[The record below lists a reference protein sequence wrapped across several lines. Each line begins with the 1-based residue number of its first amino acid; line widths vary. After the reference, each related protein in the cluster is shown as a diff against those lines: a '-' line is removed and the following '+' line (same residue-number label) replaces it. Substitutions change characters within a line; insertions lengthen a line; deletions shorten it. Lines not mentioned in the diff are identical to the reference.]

1 MNPNTNGKL
10 KRLKK
15 AVQELESALV
25 AFSGGVDSSL
35 VAKLCYD
42 ALGDKALAVTARSET
57 YPSHELEN
65 AKKVAREIGIT
76 HLIIDT
82 KELGIPGFSSNPP
95 NRCYFCKSELFEKLK
110 ELAETEGY
118 KYVLD
123 GANAD
128 DMQDYRPGSQAAHE
142 LGVKSPLKEAGLTK
156 EDIRQI
162 SKELGLST
170 WDKPSY
176 ACMSSRFPY
185 GQEITPEKL
194 HMVSQAEDFLRTLGF
209 RQFRLRH
216 HEWQGPFPS
225 TSPSPG
231 GRGKGE
237 GDSPPPFPPP
247 SRGREFEPYQPKAEV
262 VRMPSGATA
271 RLEVAEA
278 EIPLAVEKRNEIVRK
293 CKELG
298 YTYVT
303 LDLQGYRTGSMN
315 EVLDRKAK

>member
-1 MNPNTNGKL
+1 LKEGQKLSLFSGLLIEKSLIGTKFGMARMYSDTNGKL
-10 KRLKK
+10 EKLRGVIHDLD
-15 AVQELESALV
+15 SAIV

-35 VAKLCYD
+35 VARLCYD
-42 ALGDKALAVTARSET
+42 VLGDKALAVTARSET
-57 YPSHELEN
+57 YPYYELEN

-82 KELGIPGFSSNPP
+82 KELDIPGFSSNPP
-95 NRCYFCKSELFEKLK
+95 NRCYFCKSELFERLK
-110 ELAETEGY
+110 GLAQEEGY
-118 KYVLD
+118 EHVLD

-128 DMQDYRPGSQAAHE
+128 DSQDYRPGSQAASE
-142 LGVKSPLKEAGLTK
+142 LGVRSPLKEVGLTK
-156 EDIRQI
+156 EEIRKL

-194 HMVSQAEDFLRTLGF
+194 QMVSLAEDFLRSLGL

-216 HEWQGPFPS
+216 HNGI
-225 TSPSPG
+225 
-231 GRGKGE
+231 
-237 GDSPPPFPPP
+237 
-247 SRGREFEPYQPKAEV
+247 
-262 VRMPSGATA
+262 A
-271 RLEVAEA
+271 RLEVAQE
-278 EIPLAVEKRNEIVRK
+278 EIPLAIERRDDIVKR

-315 EVLDRKAK
+315 EVLEKK

>member
-1 MNPNTNGKL
+1 MCPDTNGKL
-10 KRLKK
+10 EKLRG
-15 AVQELESALV
+15 VIQELDSAIV

-35 VAKLCYD
+35 VAKLCHD
-42 ALGDKALAVTARSET
+42 VLGEGKALAVTARSET
-57 YPSHELEN
+57 YPHYELEN

-82 KELGIPGFSSNPP
+82 QELDIPGFSTNPP
-95 NRCYFCKSELFEKLK
+95 NRCYFCKSELFERLK
-110 ELAETEGY
+110 ELAQKEGY
-118 KYVLD
+118 KHVLD

-128 DMQDYRPGSQAAHE
+128 DSQDYRPGSQAASE
-142 LGVKSPLKEAGLTK
+142 LGVRSPLKEVGLTK
-156 EDIRQI
+156 EEIRKL

-185 GQEITPEKL
+185 GQEITTGKL
-194 HMVSQAEDFLRTLGF
+194 QMVSLAEDFLRSLGL

-216 HEWQGPFPS
+216 HDGI
-225 TSPSPG
+225 
-231 GRGKGE
+231 
-237 GDSPPPFPPP
+237 
-247 SRGREFEPYQPKAEV
+247 
-262 VRMPSGATA
+262 A
-271 RLEVAEA
+271 RLEVAQE
-278 EIPLAVEKRNEIVRK
+278 EIPLAIERRADIVKK

-315 EVLDRKAK
+315 EV

>member
-1 MNPNTNGKL
+1 MCNTSLLGQLIKMHVSTNGKL
-10 KRLKK
+10 KRLRKTI
-15 AVQELESALV
+15 QELDSAIV

-35 VAKLCYD
+35 VARLCYD
-42 ALGDKALAVTARSET
+42 VLGDKALAVTARSET
-57 YPSHELEN
+57 YPHYELEN

-82 KELGIPGFSSNPP
+82 KELDIPGFSTNPP
-95 NRCYFCKSELFEKLK
+95 NRCYFCKSELFERLK
-110 ELAETEGY
+110 GLAQEEGY
-118 KYVLD
+118 KHVLD

-128 DMQDYRPGSQAAHE
+128 DSQDYRPGSQAASE
-142 LGVKSPLKEAGLTK
+142 LGVRSPLKEVGLTK
-156 EDIRQI
+156 EEIRTL

-185 GQEITPEKL
+185 GQEITTGKL
-194 HMVSQAEDFLRTLGF
+194 QMVSLAEDFLRSLGL

-216 HEWQGPFPS
+216 HE
-225 TSPSPG
+225 
-231 GRGKGE
+231 
-237 GDSPPPFPPP
+237 D
-247 SRGREFEPYQPKAEV
+247 V
-262 VRMPSGATA
+262 A
-271 RLEVAEA
+271 RLEVSQE
-278 EIPLAVEKRNEIVRK
+278 EIPLAVERRDAIVKK

-315 EVLDRKAK
+315 ETLKL

>member
-1 MNPNTNGKL
+1 VCNTSLLGQLIKMHVSTNGKL
-10 KRLKK
+10 KRLRKTI
-15 AVQELESALV
+15 QELDSAIV

-35 VAKLCYD
+35 VARLCYD
-42 ALGDKALAVTARSET
+42 VLGDKALAVTARSET
-57 YPSHELEN
+57 YPHYELEN

-82 KELGIPGFSSNPP
+82 KELDIPGFSTNPP
-95 NRCYFCKSELFEKLK
+95 NRCYFCKSELFERLK
-110 ELAETEGY
+110 GLAKEEGY
-118 KYVLD
+118 KHVLD

-128 DMQDYRPGSQAAHE
+128 DSQDYRPGSQAASE
-142 LGVKSPLKEAGLTK
+142 LGVRSPLKEVGLTK
-156 EDIRQI
+156 EEIRTL

-185 GQEITPEKL
+185 GQEITTGKL
-194 HMVSQAEDFLRTLGF
+194 QMVSLAEDFLRSLGL

-216 HEWQGPFPS
+216 HE
-225 TSPSPG
+225 
-231 GRGKGE
+231 
-237 GDSPPPFPPP
+237 D
-247 SRGREFEPYQPKAEV
+247 V
-262 VRMPSGATA
+262 A
-271 RLEVAEA
+271 RLEVSQE
-278 EIPLAVEKRNEIVRK
+278 EIPLAVERRDAIVKK

-315 EVLDRKAK
+315 ETLKL

>member
-1 MNPNTNGKL
+1 MCNTSLLGQLIKMHVSTNGKL
-10 KRLKK
+10 KRLRKTI
-15 AVQELESALV
+15 QELDSAIV

-35 VAKLCYD
+35 VARLCYD
-42 ALGDKALAVTARSET
+42 VLGDKALAVTARSET
-57 YPSHELEN
+57 YPHYELEN

-82 KELGIPGFSSNPP
+82 KELDIPGFSTNPP
-95 NRCYFCKSELFEKLK
+95 NRCYFCKSELFERLK
-110 ELAETEGY
+110 GLAKEEGY
-118 KYVLD
+118 KHVLD

-128 DMQDYRPGSQAAHE
+128 DSQDYRPGSQAASE
-142 LGVKSPLKEAGLTK
+142 LGVRSPLKEVGLTK
-156 EDIRQI
+156 EEIRTL

-185 GQEITPEKL
+185 GQEITTGKL
-194 HMVSQAEDFLRTLGF
+194 QMVSLAEDFLRSLGL

-216 HEWQGPFPS
+216 HE
-225 TSPSPG
+225 
-231 GRGKGE
+231 
-237 GDSPPPFPPP
+237 D
-247 SRGREFEPYQPKAEV
+247 V
-262 VRMPSGATA
+262 A
-271 RLEVAEA
+271 RLEVSQE
-278 EIPLAVEKRNEIVRK
+278 EIPLAVERRDAIVKK

-315 EVLDRKAK
+315 ETLKL

>member
-1 MNPNTNGKL
+1 MCNTSLLGQLIKMHVSTNGKL
-10 KRLKK
+10 KRLRKTI
-15 AVQELESALV
+15 QELDSAIV

-35 VAKLCYD
+35 VARLCYD
-42 ALGDKALAVTARSET
+42 VLGDKALAVTARSET
-57 YPSHELEN
+57 YPHYELEN

-82 KELGIPGFSSNPP
+82 KELDIPGFSTNPP
-95 NRCYFCKSELFEKLK
+95 NRCYFCKSELFERLK
-110 ELAETEGY
+110 GLAQEEGY
-118 KYVLD
+118 KHVLD

-128 DMQDYRPGSQAAHE
+128 DAQDYRPGSQAASE
-142 LGVKSPLKEAGLTK
+142 LGVRSPLKEVGLTK
-156 EDIRQI
+156 EEIRTL

-185 GQEITPEKL
+185 GQEITTGKL
-194 HMVSQAEDFLRTLGF
+194 QMVSLAEDFLRSLGL

-216 HEWQGPFPS
+216 HE
-225 TSPSPG
+225 
-231 GRGKGE
+231 
-237 GDSPPPFPPP
+237 D
-247 SRGREFEPYQPKAEV
+247 V
-262 VRMPSGATA
+262 A
-271 RLEVAEA
+271 RLEVSQE
-278 EIPLAVEKRNEIVRK
+278 EIPLAVERRDAIVKK

-315 EVLDRKAK
+315 ETLKL

>member
-1 MNPNTNGKL
+1 VCNTSLLGQLIKMHVSTNGKL
-10 KRLKK
+10 KRLRKTI
-15 AVQELESALV
+15 QELDSAIV

-35 VAKLCYD
+35 VARLCYD
-42 ALGDKALAVTARSET
+42 VLGDKALAVTARSET
-57 YPSHELEN
+57 YPHYELEN

-82 KELGIPGFSSNPP
+82 KELDIPGFSTNPP
-95 NRCYFCKSELFEKLK
+95 NRCYFCKSELFERLK
-110 ELAETEGY
+110 GLAQEEGY
-118 KYVLD
+118 KHVLD

-128 DMQDYRPGSQAAHE
+128 DSQDYRPGSQAASE
-142 LGVKSPLKEAGLTK
+142 LGVRSPLKEVGLTK
-156 EDIRQI
+156 EEIRTL

-185 GQEITPEKL
+185 GQEITTGKL
-194 HMVSQAEDFLRTLGF
+194 QMVSLAEDFLRSLGL

-216 HEWQGPFPS
+216 HE
-225 TSPSPG
+225 
-231 GRGKGE
+231 
-237 GDSPPPFPPP
+237 D
-247 SRGREFEPYQPKAEV
+247 V
-262 VRMPSGATA
+262 A
-271 RLEVAEA
+271 RLEVSQE
-278 EIPLAVEKRNEIVRK
+278 EIPLAVERRDAIVKK

-315 EVLDRKAK
+315 ETLKL

>member
-1 MNPNTNGKL
+1 MYSDTNGKL
-10 KRLKK
+10 ENLRGLI
-15 AVQELESALV
+15 QEIESAIV
-25 AFSGGVDSSL
+25 AFSGGADSSL

-42 ALGDKALAVTARSET
+42 VLGDNALAVTARSET
-57 YPSHELEN
+57 YPRYELEH

-82 KELGIPGFSSNPP
+82 KELDIPGFSSNPP
-95 NRCYFCKSELFEKLK
+95 NRCYFCKSELFERLK
-110 ELAETEGY
+110 ELAQTEGY

-128 DMQDYRPGSQAAHE
+128 DLQDYRPGSQAAQE
-142 LGVKSPLKEAGLTK
+142 LGVRSPLKEAGLTK
-156 EDIRQI
+156 EEVRKL

-170 WDKPSY
+170 WNKPSY

-194 HMVSQAEDFLRTLGF
+194 QMVAQAEDFLRTLGF
-209 RQFRLRH
+209 RHFRLRH
-216 HEWQGPFPS
+216 HEWQGPLPS
-225 TSPSPG
+225 ASTMSGGAATLSTPG
-231 GRGKGE
+231 
-237 GDSPPPFPPP
+237 
-247 SRGREFEPYQPKAEV
+247 
-262 VRMPSGATA
+262 GATA
-271 RLEVAEA
+271 RLEVAQE
-278 EIPLAVEKRNEIVRK
+278 EIKLAIEKRNEIVKK

-315 EVLDRKAK
+315 EVLGSKL

>member
-1 MNPNTNGKL
+1 MYPNTNGKL
-10 KRLKK
+10 EKLKK
-15 AVQELESALV
+15 TIQKLDSAIV

-35 VAKLCYD
+35 VARLCYD
-42 ALGDKALAVTARSET
+42 VLGDKALAVTARSET
-57 YPSHELEN
+57 YPHYELEN

-82 KELGIPGFSSNPP
+82 KELDIPGFSSNPP
-95 NRCYFCKSELFEKLK
+95 NRCYFCKSELFERLK
-110 ELAETEGY
+110 GLAQEEGY
-118 KYVLD
+118 KHVLD

-128 DMQDYRPGSQAAHE
+128 DSQDYRPGSQAASE
-142 LGVKSPLKEAGLTK
+142 LGVRSPLKEVGL
-156 EDIRQI
+156 
-162 SKELGLST
+162 SKEEVRSLSKALGLST

-194 HMVSQAEDFLRTLGF
+194 QMVSLAEDFLRSLGL

-216 HEWQGPFPS
+216 HNGI
-225 TSPSPG
+225 
-231 GRGKGE
+231 
-237 GDSPPPFPPP
+237 
-247 SRGREFEPYQPKAEV
+247 
-262 VRMPSGATA
+262 A
-271 RLEVAEA
+271 RLEVAQE
-278 EIPLAVEKRNEIVRK
+278 EIPLAIEKRDDIVKK

-315 EVLDRKAK
+315 EVLERKI